1 MQMVSGTGRNSYGH
15 QSYSQRLSCFYG
27 SALWTTYQQVTIYA
41 KKGFIGNTS
50 CITCGEEETLEHL
63 LFRYNKAL
71 EVWKLCPWSITFNPA
86 TCSSFRE
93 SLQSSFAKVNLP
105 PTRTS
110 SNLFPW
116 ICWSLWTSRNQLLFD
131 NRQASPAEI
140 LTKSINLLKEW
151 EATQGLS
158 PTLPASTAKQN
169 PIQINST
176 AVILC
181 NTDAAWNK
189 DSKSAGLAWIFTDQT
204 GKELNRGCLYQDH
217 VSSPAN
223 GGIPSG

>member
-1 MQMVSGTGRNSYGH
+1 MQM
-15 QSYSQRLSCFYG
+15 
-27 SALWTTYQQVTIYA
+27 VTIYA